1 MSNFF
6 SKIKPSNIKNYVIAH
21 KIKSVIIFIVVFL
34 VLYYSYSKLFASNT
48 TETKYTVE
56 KVAKTTIISTISGSG
71 QVSASNQVDLKAKA
85 SGKLG
90 AINVKTG
97 DFVKAGTVIAQVD
110 SRDAQM
116 ALESAQISYAK
127 ATEQADQ
134 LTLLQAQNGVSSAT
148 EDNKKAYSDAFSDL
162 ESESANIGDTLN
174 SLDSMLNSNSGYLN
188 DSNTFSMG
196 QTIRDSKKIVD
207 QSYWVAKNDFD
218 KTSDD
223 LKTLTRTSD
232 KADIVRVL
240 SETETSLRYLSQA
253 LKDAKTT
260 INLIKEEASFKNDT
274 SSGTTASADADSLT
288 STTNSGL
295 NTIVQA
301 EKTITDSER
310 AIVEKQTSLA
320 NVVDGADPLDIK
332 SAELSLR
339 EKQYAYED
347 TFIRAPFDGVLAKL
361 DVKSND
367 DISSGT
373 SVGTFITNQKVT
385 DISLNEVDISKIK
398 TGQKATLT
406 FDAIDGLTIAGEVL
420 EVDLV
425 GTVSQGVVSYNVKI
439 GLDTDDDRI
448 KSGMSAN
455 ASIITDVEQDI
466 IAVPSSAIKTSG
478 NNSYVESLGKVL
490 NDTELGTP
498 ITSTGALTQIPVTT
512 GVSDDTMT
520 EIKEGLNEGDQII
533 TKTTTG
539 TATKTSTTAPSL
551 LSGIGGRAAGGG
563 AGRTAS
569 GAGFAR

>member
-148 EDNKKAYSDAFSDL
+148 EDNKKAYGDAFSDL

-260 INLIKEEASFKNDT
+260 IKLIQEEASFKNDT

-563 AGRTAS
+563 AGRTAG